1 MLTSLKVYLTKCS
14 NYDAKRWHVY
24 IYRRNWHVSTI
35 IQRADMFND
44 TGETDTFQLWCK
56 ALTCLSIQTNLK
68 CFNYNTTCWHVYVY
82 LTKWHASTMM
92 QSANIFKYI
101 YRTCFNYNTRADMFK
116 YTWKTDIFQLWCK
129 ALTCLSI
136 QTRLKCFNY
145 NTTCWHIYVYLT
157 KWQLWWK
164 ALTFLSIY
172 TDETDMFQL

>member
-1 MLTSLKVYLTKCS
+1 
-14 NYDAKRWHVY
+14 
-24 IYRRNWHVSTI
+24 
-35 IQRADMFND
+35 MFND

-68 CFNYNTTCWHVYVY
+68 CFKYNTTCWHVYVY